1 MKKRR
6 CFKYRKQGHICID
19 RNAFCKDQAT
29 ISDQK
34 LMFDLQAIE
43 VKISLQQYDIL
54 NLKN

>member
-6 CFKYRKQGHICID
+6 CFKYRKQGHICTD
-19 RNAFCKDQAT
+19 KNAFCKDQAT